1 MILSDENMPNR
12 FNIKTMQ
19 YRLMVERMVK
29 NKADWNIELRS
40 SVLLFSEH
48 NLRVEEL
55 KPMLATMIKMD
66 R

>member
-1 MILSDENMPNR
+1 MILSDENIPNR
-12 FNIKTMQ
+12 FNTMTMQ
-19 YRLMVERMVK
+19 YRLMVDRMVK
-29 NKADWNIELRS
+29 NNADWNIELRS